1 MKRGSSTSL
10 SDRMT
15 EMSIRGL
22 ILTILVLVA
31 LIALLVL
38 IATVIGQNT
47 GLGEG
52 GIRWI
57 TRWGVV
63 LL

>member
-1 MKRGSSTSL
+1 
-10 SDRMT
+10 MT

-52 GIRWI
+52 GIRW
-57 TRWGVV
+57 TTGWGVV